1 LRTRLLQNGK
11 RVIND
16 RNNNLS
22 PRRVAV
28 RVVFSIAVT
37 VLIGVAGYLVINW
50 LAHLPDLP

>member
-1 LRTRLLQNGK
+1 
-11 RVIND
+11 VIND